1 MAASLNRIILCG
13 NLTADPE
20 LSYLPSGMAVVRMRL
35 AVNERVK
42 NKQDEWVERPCF
54 VDVAA
59 FARQAEACNQYLSK
73 GSPVLLEGKLRYET
87 WEAKDGSG
95 KRSKHS
101 VVADR
106 VQFLSTRS
114 GDGESS
120 SGGGGYASRS
130 DSGPSTPRSAPP
142 PSAPPSPAP
151 GPKAS
156 QAPLEDTG
164 DDEEPPF

>member
-42 NKQDEWVERPCF
+42 NQQDEWVERPCF

-59 FARQAEACNQYLSK
+59 FARQAEACNEYLSK

-87 WEAKDGSG
+87 WEAKDGGG

-101 VVADR
+101 VVADK

-114 GDGESS
+114 GEDDR
-120 SGGGGYASRS
+120 SGGGGGTASPRPAS
-130 DSGPSTPRSAPP
+130 SGTPTPPRSAPT
-142 PSAPPSPAP
+142 SPAIDP
-151 GPKAS
+151 PKP
-156 QAPLEDTG
+156 PLADTG

>member
-1 MAASLNRIILCG
+1 MSASLNRIILCG

-42 NKQDEWVERPCF
+42 NQQEEWVDRPCY
-54 VDVAA
+54 VDVTA
-59 FARQAEACNQYLSK
+59 FSKQAESCSEYLSK

-95 KRSKHS
+95 KRSKHT

-106 VQFLSTRS
+106 VQFLSSRPETS
-114 GDGESS
+114 EPSISATGSS
-120 SGGGGYASRS
+120 SSNT
-130 DSGPSTPRSAPP
+130 PLSTS
-142 PSAPPSPAP
+142 
-151 GPKAS
+151 
-156 QAPLEDTG
+156 G
-164 DDEEPPF
+164 DDEDPPPF

>member
-42 NKQDEWVERPCF
+42 NQQDEWVDRPCY
-54 VDVAA
+54 VDVSA
-59 FARQAEACNQYLSK
+59 FARQAEACNEYLSK

-106 VQFLSTRS
+106 VQFLGSR
-114 GDGESS
+114 DDAS
-120 SGGGGYASRS
+120 SGGGSSAPR
-130 DSGPSTPRSAPP
+130 PSTPSSAQTSPQVNPP
-142 PSAPPSPAP
+142 NPPLA
-151 GPKAS
+151 
-156 QAPLEDTG
+156 DTG